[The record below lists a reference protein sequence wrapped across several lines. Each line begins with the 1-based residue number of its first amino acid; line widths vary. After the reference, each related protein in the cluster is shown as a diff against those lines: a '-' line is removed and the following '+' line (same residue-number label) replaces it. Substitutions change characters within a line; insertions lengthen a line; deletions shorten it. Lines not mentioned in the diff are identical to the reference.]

1 MPEQVRKKAL
11 LIAYYWPPA
20 GGPGVMRWLR
30 FSKYFNENGWDL
42 TVLVPQNP
50 AYPIVDESLI
60 NHVSPSVKVLK
71 VPIFEPAA
79 MFGQALGNQKG
90 VAFVSDK
97 KPGLLQKL
105 AIWFRGNY
113 LIPDARR
120 FWIRPATK
128 FLLPYLQENPHDA
141 LISTGP
147 PHSLHLIAR
156 NVKRQTGIKWLADFR
171 DPWTGIDFYKE
182 LMLSKSADRRHREL
196 EKSVLTEADVV
207 CTVSPQWAADLQR
220 LSGRSVE
227 VVGNG
232 YEFKNTS
239 ESLSL
244 QPEKFSIA
252 HFGSMPAA
260 RNPRGLWQAL
270 QELLTEIPELKKDL
284 QILFAGNVDY
294 SIPLD
299 IQAHGLSE
307 FIVNKGQVAHHQ
319 SIELQNQSAIL
330 LLVANDTPN
339 ASGILTGKFYEYMN
353 ARRPILAFGP
363 EGGNLQQE
371 IQATSTGD
379 FVPYGNVDVIKDV
392 LRRYYR
398 KYKEGTLFVQPKN
411 LQEYDS
417 RHLAA
422 KICALIR

>member
-1 MPEQVRKKAL
+1 MPDQDRKKAL

-30 FSKYFNENGWDL
+30 FSKYFSENGWDL
-42 TVLVPQNP
+42 TVLVPENP
-50 AYPIVDESLI
+50 AYPIVDESLMSQ
-60 NHVSPSVKVLK
+60 VSDKIKVLK

-97 KPGLLQKL
+97 KPGLLQKV

-120 FWIRPATK
+120 FWIQPATK
-128 FLLPYLQENPHDA
+128 FLLQYLHENPQDA
-141 LISTGP
+141 IISTGP

-156 NVKRQTGIKWLADFR
+156 NIKQQINIKWLADFR

-207 CTVSPQWAADLQR
+207 CTVSPQWASDLEQ
-220 LSGRSVE
+220 LSGRIVE

-232 YEFKNTS
+232 YEFN
-239 ESLSL
+239 L
-244 QPEKFSIA
+244 QKSVSQTYPTKFSIA

-270 QELLTEIPELKKDL
+270 RELLTEIPEMKTDL

-299 IQAHGLSE
+299 IEAHGLGE

-319 SIELQNQSAIL
+319 SLELQNQSAIL

-339 ASGILTGKFYEYMN
+339 SSGILTGKFYEYMN

-363 EGGNLQQE
+363 EGGNLQHE
-371 IQATSTGD
+371 IQATSSGD
-379 FVPYGNVDVIKDV
+379 FVPYGRVDLIKDV
-392 LRRYYR
+392 LRRYFR
-398 KYKEGTLFVQPKN
+398 QYKEGALSVQPRN
-411 LQEYDS
+411 LQQYDS
-417 RHLAA
+417 GHLAA
-422 KICALIR
+422 KICSLIR

>member
-1 MPEQVRKKAL
+1 MPDLERKKAL

-30 FSKYFNENGWDL
+30 FSKYFHEDGWDL
-42 TVLVPQNP
+42 TVLVPENP
-50 AYPIVDESLI
+50 AYPIVDESLSSQ
-60 NHVSPSVKVLK
+60 VSDKIKVLK

-97 KPGLLQKL
+97 KPGLLQKI

-120 FWIRPATK
+120 FWIQPATK
-128 FLLPYLQENPHDA
+128 FLLQYLKDHPHDA

-156 NVKRQTGIKWLADFR
+156 NVKRQLNIKWLADFR

-182 LMLSKSADRRHREL
+182 LMLSKSADKRHREL

-207 CTVSPQWAADLQR
+207 CTVSPQWAADLQK
-220 LSGRSVE
+220 LSNRNVE

-232 YEFKNTS
+232 YEFNLHQKTSNTH
-239 ESLSL
+239 
-244 QPEKFSIA
+244 PTKFSIA

-270 QELLTEIPELKKDL
+270 QELLTEIPGLKNDL

-294 SIPLD
+294 SIPAE

-307 FIVNKGQVAHHQ
+307 FMQAKGQVSHKESIQMQ
-319 SIELQNQSAIL
+319 SESAVL

-353 ARRPILAFGP
+353 SGRPILAFGP

-371 IQATSTGD
+371 IQATASGD
-379 FVPYGNVDVIKDV
+379 FVPYGRVNLIKD
-392 LRRYYR
+392 LLTRYYSDF
-398 KYKEGTLFVQPKN
+398 KNGTLSVQPQN
-411 LQEYDS
+411 LEQYDS
-417 RHLAA
+417 AQLAA
-422 KICALIR
+422 KICRLIR